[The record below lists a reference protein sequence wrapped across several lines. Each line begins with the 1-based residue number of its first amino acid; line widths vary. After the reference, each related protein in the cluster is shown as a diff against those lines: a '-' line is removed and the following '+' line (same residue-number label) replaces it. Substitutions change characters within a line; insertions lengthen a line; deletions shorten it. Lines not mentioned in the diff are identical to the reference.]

1 LIRRVRI
8 AGIKNELNRVIRS
21 ADGIYVAM
29 LPYVDFSYEAIREN
43 PVHPLQAT
51 KIIELSFMNIIS
63 AWEEFVQAVFIRYMI
78 GGTSDSGY
86 APALRIGKC
95 RNLSHTLELISGKDG
110 FDPSTDYLDW
120 SDWPKVIHR
129 ARIFFEHA
137 EPFSFLTD
145 NQKQLLKDSVVI
157 RNRVAHSSNKC
168 KQAFTVLAKRYL
180 GLKGTESLPKGFT
193 VGRLLIADKVRGF
206 NKEYRSENYYQSF
219 SVMFRKLA
227 DLIAP

>member
-1 LIRRVRI
+1 
-8 AGIKNELNRVIRS
+8 
-21 ADGIYVAM
+21 
-29 LPYVDFSYEAIREN
+29 
-43 PVHPLQAT
+43 
-51 KIIELSFMNIIS
+51 
-63 AWEEFVQAVFIRYMI
+63 MI

-120 SDWPKVIHR
+120 SNWPKVIHR
-129 ARIFFEHA
+129 AQIFFEHG
-137 EPFSFLTD
+137 EPFSLFTD

-168 KQAFTVLAKRYL
+168 KQAFSLLAKRYL
-180 GLKGTESLPKGFT
+180 GLERSESLPKGFS
-193 VGRLLIADKVRGF
+193 VGRLLVSDKVRVF
-206 NKEYRSENYYQSF
+206 TKEDRSGNYYQSF

-227 DLIAP
+227 DTIAP

>member
-1 LIRRVRI
+1 MKKVRT
-8 AGIKNELNRVIRS
+8 AGIKSELYRVIRS
-21 ADGIYVAM
+21 ADGIYIAV
-29 LPYVDFSYEAIREN
+29 LPYVDFSYEGIREN
-43 PVHPLQAT
+43 PVHPLQAR

-63 AWEEFVQAVFIRYMI
+63 AWEEFIQAVFIRYMI

-120 SDWPKVIHR
+120 SNWPKVIHR
-129 ARIFFEHA
+129 AQIFFEQG

-145 NQKQLLKDSVVI
+145 NQKQLLDDSVVI
-157 RNRVAHSSNKC
+157 RNRVAHSSDKC
-168 KQAFTVLAKRYL
+168 KQAFSILAKRYL
-180 GLKGTESLPKGFT
+180 GLKGTESLPKGFS
-193 VGRLLIADKVRGF
+193 VGRLLITDKVRGF
-206 NKEYRSENYYQSF
+206 SKEYWSDNYYQSF

-227 DLIAP
+227 DTIAP